1 MQTFLPYPDFLR
13 SCEVLDS
20 PRLGKQRVET
30 LQILRALE
38 LPAYGWANHPAV
50 RMWRGR
56 TPALVCY
63 GLAAVA
69 AWRRRGHA
77 DSTDAQIA
85 EFAPGTTAAD
95 QAALDAAGQLPGWL
109 GDDRLHRSHRSA
121 LVRKDPGFYRPLF
134 GDVPDDLPYHWPDPD
149 PVEGTGPD
157 GETGSAGHA
166 GAGSTRLWVFRAA
179 SPTVLGTWVAGGI
192 VGLGPESGLDVDV
205 SGLHAPDLRPLLAEV
220 DPGRRTNRDLRFLA
234 TLLDDVAVGDL
245 VGAPVE
251 GDRALLVGEVTGPY
265 AFAPASVG
273 GPLHRRAVRW
283 DRRFP
288 RSAVRPPAALQD
300 PRRLFDVRVDAG

>member
-69 AWRRRGHA
+69 AWRQRGHA
-77 DSTDAQIA
+77 DSTDAQIG

-95 QAALDAAGQLPGWL
+95 QEALGRAGLLPGWL

-149 PVEGTGPD
+149 PDPD
-157 GETGSAGHA
+157 AGQP
-166 GAGSTRLWVFRAA
+166 AGSGGTAEAGLRRLWVFRPA
-179 SPTVLGTWVAGGI
+179 SPTVLGAWVAGGV

-205 SGLHAPDLRPLLAEV
+205 TGRHGPDLRPLLAEV
-220 DPGRRTNRDLRFLA
+220 NPGRRANRDLRFLGS
-234 TLLDDVAVGDL
+234 LLDEVAVGDL
-245 VGAPVE
+245 VGTPVE
-251 GDRALLVGEVTGPY
+251 GDTALLVGEVTGDY

-273 GPLHRRAVRW
+273 GPLHRRPVRW
-283 DRRFP
+283 DRRLP
-288 RSAVRPPAALQD
+288 RSAVRPPSALQD